1 MIKLRLFISALL
13 LSCTLVAQETYTEFH
28 ERIGRD
34 NRLSQS
40 DKRELIE
47 NMTGGPGTELYID
60 GEKFLVSTSPLWEY
74 RGVLKF
80 DDMLGRIEGLSM
92 WSYVWGDKTSSSS
105 HISYD
110 WAVINDSLRMTEIW
124 HANPM
129 IPSPT
134 AKDADRKV
142 KMYSWVIYSADT
154 IYNRI
159 ERLTGCEFTKI
170 QANDSPNP
178 FGSNLKVD
186 LPLNNFTGVLYAKR
200 ANTAPRPEWTKGKEV
215 EDFPEYQ
222 KWYNEPIYRLT
233 FENGVLVSKTPMV
246 EPIPVATVRRIVA
259 LSLVSIVVLA
269 LLLVII
275 FVVRDNRRKQKYLR
289 MYETLQ
295 HNQIQ
300 LVNAQALVEE
310 SEGEQ
315 PLTREEV
322 LAIYRDNFAICRRR
336 FELDEWASRIRT
348 MAVGV
353 QPISLT
359 FDERK
364 RLSVALDECFIQVN
378 VDLRCEGRLTRDDMR
393 YCLLALLG
401 CPPSVISSCIGC
413 TVETLQTR
421 KSRLKDKLPK
431 DIFEWVF
438 SIKK

>member
-1 MIKLRLFISALL
+1 MKLRLLISALL

-40 DKRELIE
+40 DKRKLIE
-47 NMTGGPGTELYID
+47 NMTGGPGAELVVE
-60 GEKFLVSTSPLWEY
+60 GEKYLISTSPLRVY
-74 RGVLKF
+74 RGVLRF
-80 DDMLGRIEGLSM
+80 NDMIGISEGFSLRSF
-92 WSYVWGDKTSSSS
+92 VWGDHSSSMYYWS
-105 HISYD
+105 
-110 WAVINDSLRMTEIW
+110 VTNDSLRMTRI
-124 HANPM
+124 HHDRPY

-134 AKDADRKV
+134 AKDADMHVR
-142 KMYSWVIYSADT
+142 MYRWVIYSVDT

-159 ERLTGCEFTKI
+159 ERFTGCEFAKR
-170 QANDSPNP
+170 QANDSPNSW
-178 FGSNLKVD
+178 GSDLEVD

-200 ANTAPRPEWTKGKEV
+200 ANTAPRPKNTEGKEV
-215 EDFPEYQ
+215 EDFPEYM

-300 LVNAQALVEE
+300 LVNAQAQVEE
-310 SEGEQ
+310 SGEEQ

-336 FELDEWASRIRT
+336 FELDEWAPRIRT

-353 QPISLT
+353 QPVPLT

-378 VDLRCEGRLTRDDMR
+378 VDLRSEGRLTRDDMR